1 MARSCFATQTAPTIR
16 CASTGLSNIDMKRKK
31 QLPACSRRR
40 EEADWIALD
49 TFRQSMSFKLIR
61 PAAPMLNEA
70 HGVARP
76 TILSN
81 LRQRRA
87 FTLIELLVVIAI
99 IAILAALL
107 LPALSAAKAK
117 AKKTGCINNLRQVAL
132 GTQMYAGDNNGLLV
146 ANLMQ
151 PSNGVSWV
159 AGDMKNASDVTNTSR
174 LQQGLLF
181 PYLNAAPIYRCPA
194 DSIRTNG
201 VSRVRSYA
209 MNGWM
214 GSRLMETVYQQKGF
228 RTFVRESEIAAA
240 RAPAGLWVTGDEH
253 ESTLD
258 DGWFL
263 VTMDD
268 SRIFASLPAARHSG
282 GYIVNFTDGHVSGF
296 PLRDPTTL
304 IGGRGLSSRN
314 TDWIRLKQMTTIP

>member
-1 MARSCFATQTAPTIR
+1 
-16 CASTGLSNIDMKRKK
+16 MKPKK
-31 QLPACSRRR
+31 RLPSCSRRR

-49 TFRQSMSFKLIR
+49 TFRQSMSLKSASHQPCAPELIPRLPGGARGTACPSLPSNVR
-61 PAAPMLNEA
+61 P
-70 HGVARP
+70 R
-76 TILSN
+76 S
-81 LRQRRA
+81 A

-99 IAILAALL
+99 IAILAGLL

-117 AKKTGCINNLRQVAL
+117 AKKSGCINNLRQLAL

-151 PSNGVSWV
+151 PSKDLSWV
-159 AGDMKNASDVTNTSR
+159 AGDMKNPADATNVSR
-174 LQQGLLF
+174 LQQGKLF
-181 PYLNAAPIYRCPA
+181 PYVSQPALYHCPA
-194 DSIRTNG
+194 DNTRTNG
-201 VSRVRSYA
+201 AQRVRSYA

-214 GSRLMETVYQQKGF
+214 GSRLMETQYQQKGY
-228 RTFVRESEIAAA
+228 RTFVRESEVAAA

-282 GYIVNFTDGHVSGF
+282 GYIVNFSDGHVAPF
-296 PLRDPTTL
+296 ELRDPTTL
-304 IGGRGLSSRN
+304 RGGRMLNARN
-314 TDWIRLKQMTTIP
+314 TDWIRLKQMSTIP